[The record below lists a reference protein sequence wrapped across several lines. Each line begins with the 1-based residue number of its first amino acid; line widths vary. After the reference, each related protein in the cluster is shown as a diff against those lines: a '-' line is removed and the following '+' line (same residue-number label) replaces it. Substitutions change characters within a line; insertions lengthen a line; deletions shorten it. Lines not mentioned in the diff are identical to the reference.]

1 MDIVLRDEIKKECE
15 KLAIIGSKKGSIS
28 EDDVYNRLMKV
39 EANAEEIEIAMK
51 YLEAEGVEVTRDDTD
66 EIDVEHMMN
75 QANIN
80 DPVKMYFKDIGKV
93 DLLTPEQEIELGKRM
108 MDGDETAKQKL
119 IESNLRLVVSIAKRF
134 LGRTGMSFSDLIQEG
149 NMGLIK
155 AVERF
160 DYRRG
165 FHFSTY
171 GTWWIRQAISR
182 AMADQARTIR
192 IPVHMVETINR
203 LGRVTRMLWQKLGR
217 EPTEPEIAEAMG
229 LTEDKVSEI
238 RKIALEP
245 TSLETPTGEEGDS
258 EFYDFV
264 EDENA
269 KSPSENVIQMMLKEQ
284 LLAVI
289 ETLTPREQKVI
300 RLRYGLDDAHP
311 RTLEEVGKEFNVT
324 RERIRQIEAKALKK
338 LRNPSRSKRL
348 KDFVD
353 D

>member
-1 MDIVLRDEIKKECE
+1 MKYLRDE
-15 KLAIIGSKKGSIS
+15 
-28 EDDVYNRLMKV
+28 
-39 EANAEEIEIAMK
+39 
-51 YLEAEGVEVTRDDTD
+51 GVDIVKDDTD

-108 MDGDETAKQKL
+108 MDGDESAKQKL

-192 IPVHMVETINR
+192 IPVHMLEKIRKYKKACSVATYDENMEVDDETIS
-203 LGRVTRMLWQKLGR
+203 KLS
-217 EPTEPEIAEAMG
+217 G
-229 LTEDKVSEI
+229 LDT
-238 RKIALEP
+238 RKIEEVKNALKKEP
-245 TSLETPTGEEGDS
+245 VSLDTYVTDDLCIQD
-258 EFYDFV
+258 YV
-264 EDENA
+264 EDTSYSSPENNTQ
-269 KSPSENVIQMMLKEQ
+269 KILRHKDIKRLLKV
-284 LLAVI
+284 LDS
-289 ETLTPREQKVI
+289 REQEIIKRRFGI
-300 RLRYGLDDAHP
+300 DNDEP
-311 RTLEEVGKEFNVT
+311 KTLEQIGNALGFSK
-324 RERIRQIEAKALKK
+324 ERIRQLENLAIQK
-338 LRNPSRSKRL
+338 LRKVEQVESLRTYI
-348 KDFVD
+348 DEE
-353 D
+353 